1 LSASYLPQP
10 QATLFHFVSAETVEQ
25 GMMDG
30 DDAVDVGLTL
40 PDFGNISAIKIIRN

>member
-1 LSASYLPQP
+1 LSASYLPR
-10 QATLFHFVSAETVEQ
+10 ATLLRFVSAETVEQ